1 MTEYDVLML
10 MISFA
15 QLVVALIALRR
26 KDHD

>member
-15 QLVVALIALRR
+15 QLVIALIALRH
-26 KDHD
+26 KDHG